1 MRTGVNT
8 PRRLLMTADAVGGV
22 WSYALDLAAALA
34 RRHDVETT
42 LAVLGPLPN
51 EDQRWSAGLVP
62 GLTLVETALPLD
74 WLAGRPAEV
83 EAAGRRIAALAVETG
98 AEIVQLNTPALAA
111 RAVFPVPVV
120 AVHHSCVATWW
131 AWVRSGPLPDDF
143 AWRTDLV
150 GRGLRAADAVVAPS
164 RAFARAT
171 RQAYGLSALPQAV
184 WNGRAAPPALDGEA
198 AEPAEFVFSAGRLWD
213 EGKNVRT
220 LDAAGARLGVRLL
233 LAGPLQGPNGARV
246 TPGHALCLGNLGEE
260 ALRDCLARRP
270 VFASTAL
277 FEPFGL
283 AVLEA
288 AQAGCALVL
297 SDIPT
302 FRELWADAAVFV
314 PPRDEAAIAAAL
326 DRVLRDRGLR
336 AELGEAARRRA
347 GRYTIA
353 AMADRMAG
361 LYRGLAAA
369 AAPRRTAREAAE

>member
-1 MRTGVNT
+1 
-8 PRRLLMTADAVGGV
+8 MTADAVGGV
-22 WSYALDLAAALA
+22 WPYALDLAAALA
-34 RRHDVETT
+34 RRHGVETT
-42 LAVLGPLPN
+42 LAVLGPVPN

-74 WLAGRPAEV
+74 WLAGRAGEV

-111 RAVFPVPVV
+111 RAMFPVPTV

-131 AWVRSGPLPDDF
+131 SEVRTGPLPDDF
-143 AWRTDLV
+143 AWRTELV
-150 GRGLRAADAVVAPS
+150 GLGLRAADAVVAPS

-171 RQAYGLSALPQAV
+171 REAYGLPALPQEV
-184 WNGRAAPPALDGEA
+184 WNGRAAPPALESEV
-198 AEPAEFVFSAGRLWD
+198 EPAEFVFSAGRLWD
-213 EGKNVRT
+213 EGKNVQA
-220 LDAAGARLGVRLL
+220 LDAAAARLGVRLL

-246 TPGHALCLGNLGEE
+246 TPSHALCLGNLDGES
-260 ALRDCLARRP
+260 LRDCLARRP

-326 DRVLRDRGLR
+326 DRVLRDRTLR
-336 AELGEAARRRA
+336 ADLGEAARRRA

-353 AMADRMAG
+353 AMADRMAR
-361 LYRGLAAA
+361 LYRGVAATT
-369 AAPRRTAREAAE
+369 APRAAREAAE

>member
-1 MRTGVNT
+1 MQPGVST

-22 WSYALDLAAALA
+22 WPYALDLAAALA

-42 LAVLGPLPN
+42 LAVLGPLPD

-62 GLTLVETALPLD
+62 GLRLVETALPLD
-74 WLAGRPAEV
+74 WLAGRPEEV
-83 EAAGRRIAALAVETG
+83 EAAGRRIAALAAETG
-98 AEIVQLNTPALAA
+98 AGIVQLNTPALAA
-111 RAVFPVPVV
+111 GTVFPVPTV

-131 AWVRSGPLPDDF
+131 AGVRAGPLPDDF
-143 AWRTDLV
+143 GWRAGLV
-150 GRGLRAADAVVAPS
+150 RRGLHAADAVVAPS

-171 RQAYGLSALPQAV
+171 RAVHRLPTLPAAV
-184 WNGRAAPPALDGEA
+184 WNGRAAPPEPEA
-198 AEPAEFVFSAGRLWD
+198 GGEPAEFVFSAGRLWD
-213 EGKNVRT
+213 EGKNVQA
-220 LDAAGARLGVRLL
+220 LDNAAAGLGVRLL
-233 LAGPLQGPNGARV
+233 LAGPLTGPNGARAA
-246 TPGHALCLGNLGEE
+246 PRHALCLGTLSGD
-260 ALRDCLARRP
+260 AMRDCLVHRP

-302 FRELWADAAVFV
+302 FRELWADAAIFV

-326 DRVLRDRGLR
+326 GRVLRDRGLR
-336 AELGEAARRRA
+336 HHLGEAARRRA
-347 GRYTIA
+347 ARYTIA

-361 LYRGLAAA
+361 LYRGLAATA
-369 AAPRRTAREAAE
+369 ARRPAREAAE

>member
-1 MRTGVNT
+1 MQSAVST
-8 PRRLLMTADAVGGV
+8 PRRLLMTADSVGGV
-22 WSYALDLAAALA
+22 WPYALDLAAALA

-42 LAVLGPLPN
+42 LAVLGPLPD

-62 GLTLVETALPLD
+62 GLQLVETALPLD
-74 WLAGRPAEV
+74 WLAGRPEEI

-98 AEIVQLNTPALAA
+98 AGIVQLNSPALAA
-111 RAVFPVPVV
+111 EAEFPVPTV

-131 AWVRSGPLPDDF
+131 AGVRAGPLPDDF
-143 AWRTDLV
+143 AWRAGLV
-150 GRGLRAADAVVAPS
+150 RRGLHAADAVVAPS

-171 RQAYGLSALPQAV
+171 RAVHRLPALPAAV
-184 WNGRAAPPALDGEA
+184 WNGRAAPPEPEAMA
-198 AEPAEFVFSAGRLWD
+198 AEPAEFVFGAGRLWD
-213 EGKNVRT
+213 EGKNVEA
-220 LDAAGARLGVRLL
+220 LDGAAARLGVRLL
-233 LAGPLQGPNGARV
+233 LAGPLTGPNGARV
-246 TPGHALCLGNLGEE
+246 TPSHGLCLGTLTGE
-260 ALRDCLARRP
+260 AMRDCLARRP

-302 FRELWADAAVFV
+302 FRELWADAAIFV

-326 DRVLRDRGLR
+326 GQVLRDRGLR
-336 AELGEAARRRA
+336 DHLGETARRRA
-347 GRYTIA
+347 ARYTIA

-361 LYRGLAAA
+361 LYRGLAATA
-369 AAPRRTAREAAE
+369 ARRPAREAAE

>member
-1 MRTGVNT
+1 MST

-34 RRHDVETT
+34 RRHGVETT
-42 LAVLGPLPN
+42 LAVLGPLPD

-62 GLTLVETALPLD
+62 GLRLVETALPLD
-74 WLAGRPAEV
+74 WLAGRPEEV
-83 EAAGRRIAALAVETG
+83 EVAGRRIAALAVETG
-98 AEIVQLNTPALAA
+98 AEIVQLNAPALAA
-111 RAVFPVPVV
+111 RAVFPVPTI
-120 AVHHSCVATWW
+120 AVHHSCVTTWW
-131 AWVRSGPLPDDF
+131 GAVRTGPLPEDF
-143 AWRTDLV
+143 VWRSELV
-150 GRGLRAADAVVAPS
+150 GRGLFAADAAVAPS

-171 RQAYGLSALPQAV
+171 QSAYRLPALPHAV
-184 WNGRAAPPALDGEA
+184 WNGRTAPPEPEAAPAGA
-198 AEPAEFVFSAGRLWD
+198 AEFVFGAGRLWD
-213 EGKNVRT
+213 EGKNVQA
-220 LDAAGARLGVRLL
+220 LDGAAARLGVRLL
-233 LAGPLQGPNGARV
+233 LAGPLTGPNGASVAPRH
-246 TPGHALCLGNLGEE
+246 GLCLGTLGAE
-260 ALRDCLARRP
+260 AMRDCLARRP

-314 PPRDEAAIAAAL
+314 SPRDEAAIAAAL

-336 AELGEAARRRA
+336 DQLGEAARRRA
-347 GRYTIA
+347 ARYTIA

-361 LYRGLAAA
+361 LYRGLAATA
-369 AAPRRTAREAAE
+369 ARRPAREAAE

>member
-1 MRTGVNT
+1 
-8 PRRLLMTADAVGGV
+8 MTADAVGGV

-42 LAVLGPLPN
+42 LALLGPLPD

-62 GLTLVETALPLD
+62 GLTLVATGLPLD
-74 WLAGRPAEV
+74 WLAGRAEEV

-111 RAVFPVPVV
+111 RAVFPVPAI

-131 AWVRSGPLPDDF
+131 TGVKTGPLPDDF
-143 AWRTDLV
+143 AWRTELV
-150 GRGLRAADAVVAPS
+150 GLGLRTADAVVAPS

-171 RQAYGLSALPQAV
+171 REAYGLPAPPQTV
-184 WNGRAAPPALDGEA
+184 WNGRAAPPAVEGEA
-198 AEPAEFVFSAGRLWD
+198 ADPAEFVFSAGRLWD
-213 EGKNVRT
+213 EGKNVQA
-220 LDAAGARLGVRLL
+220 LDTAAARLGVRLL
-233 LAGPLQGPNGARV
+233 LAGPLHGPNGARM
-246 TPGHALCLGNLGEE
+246 TPRHGLCLGTLNGES
-260 ALRDCLARRP
+260 LRDCLARRP

-302 FRELWADAAVFV
+302 FRELWADAAAFV
-314 PPRDEAAIAAAL
+314 PPRDEAAIAAAI
-326 DRVLRDRGLR
+326 DRVLRDRDLR
-336 AELGEAARRRA
+336 AHLGEAARRRA
-347 GRYTIA
+347 GRYTIT
-353 AMADRMAG
+353 AMADRMAR
-361 LYRGLAAA
+361 LYRGVAAT
-369 AAPRRTAREAAE
+369 AAPRAAREAAE

>member
-1 MRTGVNT
+1 MSI

-34 RRHDVETT
+34 RRHGVETT
-42 LAVLGPLPN
+42 LAVLGPLPD

-62 GLTLVETALPLD
+62 GLRLVETALPLD
-74 WLAGRPAEV
+74 WLAGRPQEV

-98 AEIVQLNTPALAA
+98 AGMVQLNSPALAA
-111 RAVFPVPVV
+111 KAVFPVPTV

-131 AWVRSGPLPDDF
+131 AGVRTGPLPDDF
-143 AWRTDLV
+143 AWRAKLV
-150 GRGLRAADAVVAPS
+150 RRGLHAADAVVAPS

-171 RQAYGLSALPQAV
+171 RAAYGLGSLPVAV
-184 WNGRAAPPALDGEA
+184 WNGRTAPLEAGAAP
-198 AEPAEFVFSAGRLWD
+198 EPAEFVFGAGRLWD
-213 EGKNVRT
+213 EGKNVRA
-220 LDAAGARLGVRLL
+220 LDGAAARLGARLL
-233 LAGPLQGPNGARV
+233 LAGPLTGPNGASVAPR
-246 TPGHALCLGNLGEE
+246 HALCLGTLGGE
-260 ALRDCLARRP
+260 AMRDCLARRP

-326 DRVLRDRGLR
+326 GRVLADRGLR
-336 AELGEAARRRA
+336 ERLGDAARRRA
-347 GRYTIA
+347 ARYTIA

-361 LYRGLAAA
+361 LYRGLATTAA
-369 AAPRRTAREAAE
+369 RPVREAAE

>member
-1 MRTGVNT
+1 
-8 PRRLLMTADAVGGV
+8 MTADAVGGV
-22 WSYALDLAAALA
+22 WCYALDLAAALA
-34 RRHDVETT
+34 RRHGIETT
-42 LAVLGPLPN
+42 LAVLGPLPD

-74 WLAGRPAEV
+74 WLAGRPEEV

-98 AEIVQLNTPALAA
+98 AEIVQLNSPALAA
-111 RAVFPVPVV
+111 RAVFPVPTI

-131 AWVRSGPLPDDF
+131 DTVRTGPLPEDF
-143 AWRTDLV
+143 AWRAGLV
-150 GRGLRAADAVVAPS
+150 RRGLHAADAVVAPS

-171 RQAYGLSALPQAV
+171 QSVYRLPALPHAV
-184 WNGRAAPPALDGEA
+184 WNGRTTPPEPEA
-198 AEPAEFVFSAGRLWD
+198 AGPAEFVFSAGRLWD
-213 EGKNVRT
+213 EGKNVRA
-220 LDAAGARLGVRLL
+220 LDGAAARLGVRLL
-233 LAGPLQGPNGARV
+233 LAGPLTGPNGASV
-246 TPGHALCLGNLGEE
+246 TPRHALCLGTLGVE
-260 ALRDCLARRP
+260 AVRDCLARRP

-326 DRVLRDRGLR
+326 DRLLRDRGLR
-336 AELGEAARRRA
+336 EHLGEAARRRA
-347 GRYTIA
+347 ARYTIA

-361 LYRGLAAA
+361 LYRGLTASAA
-369 AAPRRTAREAAE
+369 RRPAREAAE

>member
-1 MRTGVNT
+1 MRTGVST

-22 WSYALDLAAALA
+22 WPYALDLAAALA
-34 RRHDVETT
+34 RRHEVETT
-42 LAVLGPLPN
+42 LAVLGPLPD

-62 GLTLVETALPLD
+62 GLRLVETALPLD
-74 WLAGRPAEV
+74 WLAGRPKEV
-83 EAAGRRIAALAVETG
+83 EAAGRRIAALAVDAG

-111 RAVFPVPVV
+111 KAVFPVPTV

-131 AWVRSGPLPDDF
+131 AGVRTGPLPEDF
-143 AWRTDLV
+143 AWRAELV
-150 GRGLRAADAVVAPS
+150 QRGLHAADAVVAPS

-171 RQAYGLSALPQAV
+171 RAVHQLPATPAAV
-184 WNGRAAPPALDGEA
+184 WNGRAAPPDAEA
-198 AEPAEFVFSAGRLWD
+198 MAEPAEFVFSAGRLWD
-213 EGKNVRT
+213 EGKNVQA
-220 LDAAGARLGVRLL
+220 LDGAAARLGVRLL
-233 LAGPLQGPNGARV
+233 LAGPLTGPNGARA
-246 TPGHALCLGNLGEE
+246 TPRHALCLGNLGGDD
-260 ALRDCLARRP
+260 LRDCLARRP

-302 FRELWADAAVFV
+302 FRELWTGAAIFV

-326 DRVLRDRGLR
+326 GQVLRDRALR
-336 AELGEAARRRA
+336 ERLGDAARRRA
-347 GRYTIA
+347 ARFTIA

-361 LYRGLAAA
+361 LYRGLLATAA
-369 AAPRRTAREAAE
+369 RRPEREAAE